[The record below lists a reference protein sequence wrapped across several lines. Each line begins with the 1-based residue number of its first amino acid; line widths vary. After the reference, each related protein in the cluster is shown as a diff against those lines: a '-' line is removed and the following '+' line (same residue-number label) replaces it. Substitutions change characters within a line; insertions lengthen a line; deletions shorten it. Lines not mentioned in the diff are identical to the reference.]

1 MGTELVALIALSC
14 GCSGLLCGW
23 FLRNPSGLPQSAAP
37 SSDAEKNRNERDRLE
52 KIAASLRSVTT
63 SVAAEVDAHQTK
75 IQAVSDSLSDSDEDH
90 VLDAVA
96 SLIAANAMMQ
106 QQLGDAQNQ
115 IRSQA
120 AAIESAEEMA
130 LTDAL
135 TGLNNRRAL
144 DRQMTQRHEL
154 GDTVAHPTTFMLIDV
169 DHFKNFNDLHG
180 HLTGDEV
187 LKHVGRLLTTSLS
200 DVGFVARYGGEE
212 FAVLFN
218 DMKVAEIKDR
228 ADAVRETFGEQE
240 FFVDDQCLQV
250 TASAGLAQLEP
261 GETIESWIERADN
274 ALYNAK
280 DEGRNQAYWM
290 DGDVAFPVKSE
301 DEEEAADTLAAAASD
316 QPEESIVEPPEEPIV
331 EPAAESIVGP
341 AEESIVGPSEDPSEE
356 SIVEPAAEPTAGPAE
371 ETAGGVDV
379 ADLTKLSEKV
389 ASGFI
394 KLQAERIPFC
404 MLSIRVESD
413 KSDDAWKQ
421 ITLDCLHTSVRGI
434 DADRIGFDGDRTF
447 IVCLPSTDESVAGER
462 AKTIRQS
469 IDGASG
475 SAWSVE
481 VTTTRATGTETFE
494 EAIQRAIGSSQTA
507 DRDEPAIV

>member
-1 MGTELVALIALSC
+1 MGIELVALIALSC

-23 FLRNPSGLPQSAAP
+23 LLRDPGCSTPQPGRAA
-37 SSDAEKNRNERDRLE
+37 DAEKNRTERDRLE
-52 KIAASLRSVTT
+52 KIAAQLRKVTT

-75 IQAVSDSLSDSDEDH
+75 IQAVSDSLTDSEDSSDQDQ
-90 VLDAVA
+90 VYDAVT
-96 SLIAANAMMQ
+96 SLIAANALMQ
-106 QQLGDAQNQ
+106 QQLGEAQNQ

-120 AAIESAEEMA
+120 QAIETAEELA
-130 LTDAL
+130 LTDGL

-144 DRQMTQRHEL
+144 DRQMKERHAL
-154 GDTVAHPTTFMLIDV
+154 GDTVANPTTFMLIDV

-228 ADAVRETFGEQE
+228 ADKVRETFGEQE

-290 DGDVAFPVKSE
+290 DGDVAFPVK
-301 DEEEAADTLAAAASD
+301 EEE
-316 QPEESIVEPPEEPIV
+316 EEEEPSEADAV
-331 EPAAESIVGP
+331 PETAVDTDDETPDLSGP
-341 AEESIVGPSEDPSEE
+341 ATDSLAPLNLPNF
-356 SIVEPAAEPTAGPAE
+356 
-371 ETAGGVDV
+371 ET
-379 ADLTKLSEKV
+379 LSENV
-389 ASGFI
+389 GSGFR
-394 KLQAERIPFC
+394 KLQVERIPFC
-404 MLSIRVESD
+404 LMAIRVQA
-413 KSDDAWKQ
+413 DAAEEVWKQ
-421 ITLDCLHTSVRGI
+421 ATLSSIQASVRGI
-434 DADRIGFDGDRTF
+434 DADRIGFDGEQTF
-447 IVCLPSTDESVAGER
+447 VVCLPSTDESIAKER
-462 AKTIRQS
+462 AKLIRQN
-469 IDGASG
+469 IDAASE
-475 SAWSVE
+475 SAWHLQI
-481 VTTTRATGTETFE
+481 ATASATATETFE
-494 EAIQRAIGSSQTA
+494 EALQRTVEKNTQVGQS
-507 DRDEPAIV
+507 EPATA